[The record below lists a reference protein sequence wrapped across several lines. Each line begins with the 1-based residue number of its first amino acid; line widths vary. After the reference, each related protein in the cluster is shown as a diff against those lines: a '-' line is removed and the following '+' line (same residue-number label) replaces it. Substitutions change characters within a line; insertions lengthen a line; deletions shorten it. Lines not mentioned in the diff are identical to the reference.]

1 MQFLKVL
8 SRALPLAA
16 AIMIAPLAAAQT
28 DQVCPRAPSPD
39 GTKIVGGFAAK
50 AAEWPGI
57 TSLQVELQDKTG
69 VHICGA
75 TAISSRWL
83 LTAAHCVETTEIE
96 DETAVYSERN
106 DSGVL
111 RKRGILRAVIG
122 VGDLSAAKPEQIYKI
137 EKIVS
142 HPDYIEGAAP
152 FGNDIALIKLA
163 RNYTGPKIGLSLSSQ
178 TDALTLM
185 GEIAEVAGFGDL
197 TFNQSGAADDRA
209 TLADGS
215 GIYAS
220 SAELMQTT
228 LATTPNT
235 LCTRKIEKIMSR
247 LPDYAHPFDLTAA
260 QICAGRRDT
269 DSCQGDSGGPLVKV
283 NTNGCPYQIG
293 VVSWGVKC
301 AVEDVPSVY
310 TKVSHYAGWIAATT
324 GVNTGQRQ
332 ATLPPEQT
340 GALDL
345 FKQIEGQFP
354 ETFAHIPIE
363 ILNTAG
369 QPVSVIEPDQYIN
382 LRLKLPVRGKLIIF
396 DYNATKELRQLYPN
410 KDEYALEQGW
420 PALAAGKTV
429 VVPKDLFKFR
439 FRAGVPYGRQSVLAM
454 IVPEG
459 NTLPVDMPSD
469 VTEAI
474 SSPLGYI
481 LSLMRAT
488 LLSSNAKGIH
498 RIDVGSEEEDA
509 APAAS
514 AASAPETPA
523 FALGFVE
530 YCIDSKICGEAP

>member
-1 MQFLKVL
+1 MQISKVL
-8 SRALPLAA
+8 SRVLPLAA
-16 AIMIAPLAAAQT
+16 AIMFAPLATAQS
-28 DQVCPRAPSPD
+28 DQVCPRPPSTD

-57 TSLQVELQDKTG
+57 TSLQVELRDKTG

-83 LTAAHCVETTEIE
+83 LTAAHCVETTEIKNG
-96 DETAVYSERN
+96 TAIFSEWNSERTA
-106 DSGVL
+106 L
-111 RKRGILRAVIG
+111 RPRGILRAVIG
-122 VGDLSAAKPEQIYKI
+122 VGDLAAAKPEQIYKI

-152 FGNDIALIKLA
+152 FGNDIALIKLSK
-163 RNYTGPKIGLSLSSQ
+163 NYTGPKIGLSLTSQ

-197 TFNQSGAADDRA
+197 TFNQSGTADDRA
-209 TLADGS
+209 ILPDGS

-235 LCTRKIEKIMSR
+235 ICTRKIEKIMEK
-247 LPDYAHPFDLTAA
+247 LPDYAHPFELTSA

-269 DSCQGDSGGPLVKV
+269 DSCQGDSGGPLIKV
-283 NTNGCPYQIG
+283 NKNGCPYQIG

-301 AVEDVPSVY
+301 AVEDTPSVY
-310 TKVSHYAGWIAATT
+310 TRVSQYADWIAQTT
-324 GVNTGQRQ
+324 GVESGQKQ
-332 ATLPPEQT
+332 SDLPPEQT

-345 FKQIEGQFP
+345 FKRIESQFP
-354 ETFAHIPIE
+354 GTFATIPVE
-363 ILNTAG
+363 ILNTAN
-369 QPVSVIEPDQYIN
+369 QPVSVIEPEQFIN
-382 LRLKLPVRGKLIIF
+382 LKLKLPIRGKLIIF
-396 DYNATKELRQLYPN
+396 DYNADKELRQLYPN
-410 KDEYALEQGW
+410 KDEGAIEQAW
-420 PALAAGKTV
+420 PALDAGRTV
-429 VVPKDLFKFR
+429 LVPKDLFRFR
-439 FRAGVPYGRQSVLAM
+439 FQAGTPYGRQAILAM
-454 IVPEG
+454 IVPEA
-459 NTLPVDMPSD
+459 NTLPVDMPTD
-469 VTEAI
+469 VTEAV

-481 LSLMRAT
+481 LSLMRST

-498 RIDVGSEEEDA
+498 RIEIGDEDDA
-509 APAAS
+509 APQAS

-530 YCIDSKICGEAP
+530 YCIDSSICGEAP